1 MLCGESL
8 IDMDAMPGMGKK
20 KELPT
25 LKSNWN
31 DVKFLTF
38 IIYINQ
44 DRKKLEFDYFVNFV
58 FPLTFDLQQS
68 L

>member
-20 KELPT
+20 KEIPT
-25 LKSNWN
+25 LKNAWN

-38 IIYINQ
+38 IIFISQ
-44 DRKKLEFDYFVNFV
+44 DRKKLDEIGIGNLV
-58 FPLTFDLQQS
+58 FPITFNLVH
-68 L
+68 